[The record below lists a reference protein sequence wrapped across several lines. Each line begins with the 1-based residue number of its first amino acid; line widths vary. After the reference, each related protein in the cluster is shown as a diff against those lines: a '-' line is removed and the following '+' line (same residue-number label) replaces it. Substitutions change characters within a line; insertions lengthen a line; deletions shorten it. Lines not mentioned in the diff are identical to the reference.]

1 MSETAGSKLK
11 STEGL
16 RRVLS
21 LLRRRDWLVAA
32 WVLAIKALLFVFA
45 VKSFQVLQD
54 KRVEGLHACLELWN
68 RWDALH
74 YQKLAQFGYSA
85 TGEMRPSMVFY
96 PLFPWLVRLFTKL
109 TGDYLVSAI
118 IISGIASVVAA
129 ILLRRLVRLD
139 YPAIIAQRA
148 VWFLLIFPTAYFL
161 HIGYTESLFLAL
173 ALGSILAA
181 RKQMWW
187 LAGLLGAL
195 SCMTRATGLVLVP
208 TLAVE
213 AAHQFRLTK
222 RWRWQWL
229 WIVIVPSGFGVYLLV
244 NLHAAGDAFAFLPIR
259 KEFFYISL
267 SWPWVGVREAIGALG
282 RTPSQAEMVGS
293 QELFFITL
301 GFICTVASWVKLR
314 PLYATWMTCNWL
326 LFTSV
331 TFVASVPRYTLT
343 LFPVFILF
351 AMLASSRF
359 WNAVITVWSL
369 LFLALFSTLF
379 AWGRWAF

>member
-1 MSETAGSKLK
+1 MDRDRPRWKEIDSLSEKIAENSVWK
-11 STEGL
+11 
-16 RRVLS
+16 RALS
-21 LLRRRDWLVAA
+21 LLSKRDWLVVA
-32 WVLAIKALLFVFA
+32 WVLAIKALLFIFA
-45 VKSFQVLQD
+45 VKSYQVLED
-54 KRVEGLHACLELWN
+54 KRVAGGRGWLELWN

-96 PLFPWLVRLFTKL
+96 PLLPWLMRLLTTL
-109 TGDYLVSAI
+109 TGDYLVSALL
-118 IISGIASVVAA
+118 ISGVASVAA
-129 ILLRRLVRLD
+129 AVLLRRLVRLD
-139 YPAIIAQRA
+139 YPSINAQRA

-161 HIGYTESLFLAL
+161 HIGYTESLFLTL
-173 ALGSILAA
+173 ALGCILAA
-181 RKQMWW
+181 RKELWW

-208 TLAVE
+208 TLCVE
-213 AAHQFRLTK
+213 AAHQFWITR
-222 RWRWQWL
+222 RWRLQWL
-229 WIVIVPSGFGVYLLV
+229 WLLIVPLGFGVYLMV

-267 SWPWVGVREAIGALG
+267 SWPWVGVSEAIGALG
-282 RTPSQAEMVGS
+282 RTPAQAEMVGA

-301 GFICTVASWVKLR
+301 GFICTIASWIKLR

-343 LFPVFILF
+343 LFPIFILF
-351 AMLASSRF
+351 AMLAASRF

-369 LFLALFSTLF
+369 LFLALFS
-379 AWGRWAF
+379 